1 MLTAPLSDK
10 AMMSNS
16 IVAFVLSHPE
26 IKDPFVGYNMWT
38 KETRDRDFPWGY
50 PDTPAFYIHI
60 FDVCINMERETLQ
73 ELWEEEQYQLVKERE
88 T

>member
-26 IKDPFVGYNMWT
+26 INDPFVGYNMWT
-38 KETRDRDFPWGY
+38 KETSDRDFPWCQ
-50 PDTPAFYIHI
+50 PDTPAFCIHI
-60 FDVCINMERETLQ
+60 LDVCINMDRETLQ
-73 ELWEEEQYQLVKERE
+73 ELWEEEQYQLVKERK